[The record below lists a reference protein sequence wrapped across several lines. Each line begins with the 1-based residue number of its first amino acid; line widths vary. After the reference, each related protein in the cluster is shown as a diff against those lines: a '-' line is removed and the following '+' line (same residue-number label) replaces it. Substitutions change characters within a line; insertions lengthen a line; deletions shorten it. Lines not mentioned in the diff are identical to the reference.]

1 MAVWFSS
8 GFPGFVGADF
18 GLLDPA
24 WKVAGLGDYNLD
36 GAMDIVLRHEAS
48 GDVFLFLTGP
58 GGTWEGAA
66 VGARSLDWSIMGVG
80 DYDGDGRSDLLW
92 RQASTGMVSLWRF
105 TSPSTF
111 ETQDIGPVGAEWT
124 LVNP

>member
-1 MAVWFSS
+1 
-8 GFPGFVGADF
+8 
-18 GLLDPA
+18 
-24 WKVAGLGDYNLD
+24 
-36 GAMDIVLRHEAS
+36 
-48 GDVFLFLTGP
+48 
-58 GGTWEGAA
+58 
-66 VGARSLDWSIMGVG
+66 MGVG

-92 RQASTGMVSLWRF
+92 RQASTGMVSLRRF